1 MSKLNQN
8 DKIKQELLEPL
19 PSEALKQHPTRKYL
33 TTINSIYVIERLNN
47 VFGLDGWKA
56 KYEVVFQDDSWVVAK
71 CFLTAGE
78 IAVEQ
83 YGGNDNVD
91 IGDRFKGA
99 CTDALTKCASY
110 IGVGSHVWK
119 NEKVAPVRKQPVR
132 KPSVEMMSKVQI
144 DTIKG
149 LIEHQSDDIKAK
161 TNTWLGKQQTYTGAD
176 KMISRLQSMNHD
188 SAIHDSLLKTGMD
201 EFSLERQDAIKKINE
216 LSESFN
222 AKKYTDLNIDSA
234 IILKE
239 KIEGGEF
246 NG

>member
-1 MSKLNQN
+1 MTKLNQN

-119 NEKVAPVRKQPVR
+119 NEKVAPARKQP
-132 KPSVEMMSKVQI
+132 SIEMMTIGQTNQI
-144 DTIKG
+144 KDLIK
-149 LIEHQSDDIKAK
+149 HQSDDIKAK
-161 TNTWLGKQQTYTGAD
+161 TKEWLNNKQTKTGAD
-176 KMISRLQSMNHD
+176 KMIQRLQSMNHD
-188 SAIHDSLLKTGMD
+188 SAIHESLLKTGMS
-201 EFSLERQDAIKKINE
+201 EFSLEKEDAIKKINE
-216 LSESFN
+216 LSEQFN

>member
-1 MSKLNQN
+1 MTKLNQN

-19 PSEALKQHPTRKYL
+19 PSEALKPHPTRKYL

-56 KYEVVFQDDSWVVAK
+56 KYEVVFQDDNWVVAK

-119 NEKVAPVRKQPVR
+119 NEKIAPTPVR
-132 KPSVEMMSKVQI
+132 KPSNNMTVNQI

-149 LIEHQSDDIKAK
+149 LIEHQSDEIKEK
-161 TNTWLGKQQTYTGAD
+161 TMLWLGKKQSRTGAD

-201 EFSLERQDAIKKINE
+201 EFSLEREDAIKKINE
-216 LSESFN
+216 LSKQFN
-222 AKKYTDLNIDSA
+222 ANSYTNLNIDSA

>member
-1 MSKLNQN
+1 MTKLNQN

-71 CFLTAGE
+71 CFLTAGD

-119 NEKVAPVRKQPVR
+119 NEKVAPVRKQP
-132 KPSVEMMSKVQI
+132 SIEMMTIGQTNQI
-144 DTIKG
+144 KDLIK
-149 LIEHQSDDIKAK
+149 HQSDDIKSK
-161 TNTWLGKQQTYTGAD
+161 TNEWLNNKQTKTGAD
-176 KMISRLQSMNHD
+176 KMIQR
-188 SAIHDSLLKTGMD
+188 
-201 EFSLERQDAIKKINE
+201 
-216 LSESFN
+216 
-222 AKKYTDLNIDSA
+222 
-234 IILKE
+234 
-239 KIEGGEF
+239 
-246 NG
+246 

>member
-1 MSKLNQN
+1 MTKLNKN

-33 TTINSIYVIERLNN
+33 TTINSIYVIERLND

-56 KYEVVFQDDSWVVAK
+56 KYEVVFQDDNWVVAK

-83 YGGNDNVD
+83 YGGNDNPD

-99 CTDALTKCASY
+99 CTDALTKCGSY

-119 NEKVAPVRKQPVR
+119 NEKVSPTPVRKQYKDMTVN
-132 KPSVEMMSKVQI
+132 QI

-149 LIEHQSDDIKAK
+149 LIEHQSDEIKEK
-161 TNTWLGKQQTYTGAD
+161 TMLWLGKKQSKTVAY
-176 KMISRLQSMNHD
+176 KMIQRLQSMDHD
-188 SAIHDSLLKTGMD
+188 SAIHESLLKTGMN
-201 EFSLERQDAIKKINE
+201 EFSLEKNDAIKWIK
-216 LSESFN
+216 L
-222 AKKYTDLNIDSA
+222 
-234 IILKE
+234 
-239 KIEGGEF
+239 
-246 NG
+246 

>member
-1 MSKLNQN
+1 MTKLNQN

-71 CFLTAGE
+71 CFLTAGD

-119 NEKVAPVRKQPVR
+119 NQKATPVRKQP
-132 KPSVEMMSKVQI
+132 SIEMMTIGQTNQI
-144 DTIKG
+144 KDLIK
-149 LIEHQSDDIKAK
+149 HQSDDI
-161 TNTWLGKQQTYTGAD
+161 
-176 KMISRLQSMNHD
+176 
-188 SAIHDSLLKTGMD
+188 
-201 EFSLERQDAIKKINE
+201 
-216 LSESFN
+216 
-222 AKKYTDLNIDSA
+222 
-234 IILKE
+234 
-239 KIEGGEF
+239 
-246 NG
+246 